1 LFQSK
6 KLKILKN
13 RRDRKVREFTEEGYF
28 RYKDISLEDIDI
40 DSNVTDYVNE
50 SQLHQD
56 SKKTTF
62 EKKPTLE
69 KKKENKKKTTPEKK
83 KKKPE
88 ENFLQNFSQPIY
100 EEEEEDLSSMLLSP
114 ESILNGNYLRNS
126 RMNSWQQ
133 PTSLRNLQVFLFL
146 FNVQVFLSF

>member
-1 LFQSK
+1 
-6 KLKILKN
+6 
-13 RRDRKVREFTEEGYF
+13 VREFTEEGYF

-62 EKKPTLE
+62 EKKPTIE
-69 KKKENKKKTTPEKK
+69 KKKEKKKTTPEKK
-83 KKKPE
+83 KKKE

-100 EEEEEDLSSMLLSP
+100 EEEEVEDLSSILLSP
-114 ESILNGNYLRNS
+114 ESILNGNYLRNPA
-126 RMNSWQQ
+126 MNNWQQ
-133 PTSLRNLQVFLFL
+133 PVSLRNLQVLKFFFTSL
-146 FNVQVFLSF
+146 VFFSF